1 MYYYHYSFLSVGASK
16 CFASFILFAVIYTTK
31 TLQNANIKKDVAIAF
46 FKIYRLYKIPLKN
59 IVVCLNIHNIDVILP
74 ISDCVVVK
82 NVKFQRAPRVLK
94 NGIFQLLNPSIS
106 ALSTTESLFVFKVC
120 RYLKLKFLY
129 K

>member
-1 MYYYHYSFLSVGASK
+1 MGASK